1 MLVTGFGS
9 LICESSGPRTCSGTI
24 VSHLSKKLAPGA
36 ICICNLIVV
45 ELGTHLRKE
54 FILSALRVSQYEPG
68 KDGAMLVGES
78 SELATGSTK
87 LEIIHNTYLFILHH
101 L

>member
-1 MLVTGFGS
+1 M
-9 LICESSGPRTCSGTI
+9 
-24 VSHLSKKLAPGA
+24 
-36 ICICNLIVV
+36 V

-87 LEIIHNTYLFILHH
+87 LEIIQYTTHTVSPHSSSPLKIKERKCKQLCAQAQNSNDDMLL
-101 L
+101 